1 MVPVTFTAILAPIS
15 RVGPRDDVRTLLTKA
30 PVFLRTLPQTKDYI
44 FIGRKGNGP
53 SERFRDFPKVTY

>member
-1 MVPVTFTAILAPIS
+1 
-15 RVGPRDDVRTLLTKA
+15 VGPRDDVRTLLTKA

-53 SERFRDFPKVTY
+53 SERFRDFPEVTY